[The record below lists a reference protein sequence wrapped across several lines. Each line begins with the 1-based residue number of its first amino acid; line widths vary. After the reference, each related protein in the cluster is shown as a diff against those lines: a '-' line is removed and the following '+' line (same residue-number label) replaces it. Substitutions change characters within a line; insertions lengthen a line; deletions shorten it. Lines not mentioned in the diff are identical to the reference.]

1 MSDAENSLAALVRAE
16 VERQMNPYQLM
27 VVDSVSDEGTV
38 NLEWG
43 ETIINNV
50 PANVSYNPRAEGDV
64 VLVLSHPA
72 GWRVMDKIGNPVE
85 IDVPDPV
92 GFEFGPPK
100 PGGNY
105 VQAAAVWVQEGRLY
119 VQTGEGPQP
128 APEDPP
134 SPPKASKPKPVTLD
148 PSSRQGYRSGRK
160 DSQRIAQGASPSY
173 PKAWST
179 IFTFGNRIADACNGK
194 TVASMQIRITRTS
207 KSHGTSKKVKPKL
220 GLHNETSPP
229 SSTPSLSNRWDGAGL
244 GFGSSKWITIPSSQA
259 AKLASGAMKG
269 IGISAGVSNSTYLIA
284 TSGSGAV
291 KITFH

>member
-16 VERQMNPYQLM
+16 VERQMSPYQLM
-27 VVDSVSDEGTV
+27 TVDSVSDDGTV

-50 PANVSYNPRAEGDV
+50 AANASYNPRNEGDV
-64 VLVLSHPA
+64 VLVLNHPA
-72 GWRVMDKIGNPVE
+72 GWRVMDRIGSPVE
-85 IDVPDPV
+85 ITVPDPV
-92 GFEFGPPK
+92 DVSFGDGMPA
-100 PGGNY
+100 GDF
-105 VQAAAVWVQEGRLY
+105 VQVNSVFMKDGAIYGLIGAG
-119 VQTGEGPQP
+119 P
-128 APEDPP
+128 APGPGEPP
-134 SPPKASKPKPVTLD
+134 RKSKPKPVTLD

-160 DSQRIAQGASPSY
+160 DNQRIAQGASPSY
-173 PKAWST
+173 PKAWSA

-194 TVASMQIRITRTS
+194 TVDTMQIRIARTS
-207 KSHGTSKKVKPKL
+207 KPHGTSKKVKPKL
-220 GLHNETSPP
+220 GLHDETSPP
-229 SSTPSLSNRWDGAGL
+229 SSTPSLANKWDGPGL

-291 KITFH
+291 KITFR